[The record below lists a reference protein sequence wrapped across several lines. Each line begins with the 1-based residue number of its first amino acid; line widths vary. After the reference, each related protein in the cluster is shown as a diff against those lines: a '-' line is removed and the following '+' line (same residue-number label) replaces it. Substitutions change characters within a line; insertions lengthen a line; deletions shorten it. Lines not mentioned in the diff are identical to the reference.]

1 MLTYHCLGKLPLSSL
16 FKLLLALPSIYFFY
30 VNHNLFILISLE
42 KCYLSLSSYV
52 AIVKPF
58 KLISALPS
66 IDPICKLNLP
76 FFGMTNHTFV
86 RILLNYLSMFLL
98 IQIESIAHKSS
109 ILFPRYCLIDSCR
122 LQLDYK

>member
-42 KCYLSLSSYV
+42 KCYLSLSSYF

-76 FFGMTNHTFV
+76 FFGMTN
-86 RILLNYLSMFLL
+86 Y
-98 IQIESIAHKSS
+98 
-109 ILFPRYCLIDSCR
+109 
-122 LQLDYK
+122 